1 MNMKKNN
8 QLILLAAMLMLV
20 LSSCSINRFST
31 KKNHHPRVR
40 LEASHDL
47 QFIETV
53 NNDLVAIPSYVTPT
67 MKPLKSNPSKVT
79 KKVKKSGESFS
90 EKVIKTFF
98 PEKTQI
104 FKPIFERKKNPLKK
118 GQETKMDGDQ
128 VTGLVINLLALV
140 IAITSIFMV
149 FGLSVNVWVYFL
161 IGLILAICALIIG
174 FVGKHLPWKGFAIA
188 AIAVAILAI
197 ILLIVLMVAV
207 TVFSLIW

>member
-1 MNMKKNN
+1 MKKTN
-8 QLILLAAMLMLV
+8 QLFFFLVMMLMV
-20 LSSCSINRFST
+20 LTSCSVNHFST

-40 LEASHDL
+40 VEASNNTQL
-47 QFIETV
+47 IEGA
-53 NNDLVAIPSYVTPT
+53 NNEQVAIPVHTAPAIKQIKSKPVTII
-67 MKPLKSNPSKVT
+67 SKKISRT
-79 KKVKKSGESFS
+79 TESFS
-90 EKVIKTFF
+90 ENVIKTFF
-98 PEKTQI
+98 PKKAKI
-104 FKPIFERKKNPLKK
+104 LKPIFERKKNPLKK

-149 FGLSVNVWVYFL
+149 FGLSANVWVYFL

-174 FVGKHLPWKGFAIA
+174 FIGKHLPWKGFAIA
-188 AIAVAILAI
+188 AIAIAILAI